1 MVSLSH
7 ERVSVVM
14 ETNDETPHEVW
25 VLLTKLSKAHAYI
38 KKSITSILDLQ
49 SQMKDSPENWCF
61 GLCSLVQSLQIHRS
75 QSHSNKRKGTCTRES
90 LDSDTVILEQ
100 GLCCLGFEIELW
112 HASLCCM

>member
-1 MVSLSH
+1 MVSLSR

-25 VLLTKLSKAHAYI
+25 VLLTKLSKAHAYF

-75 QSHSNKRKGTCTRES
+75 HRAIVTSGRVHAQGN
-90 LDSDTVILEQ
+90 LWIQIL
-100 GLCCLGFEIELW
+100 LF
-112 HASLCCM
+112 